1 MTGNSDRMN
10 SFKNQRRGALCV
22 LFILS
27 FFGACTV
34 SPKAPPPRSIAF
46 YSGNSL
52 NSGIIAATYDGPGRT
67 NFRGFLVTQAWVDS
81 YDSLARDY
89 GYLLT
94 PPAKPGTGATKLNQ
108 AWLVDAQHMVIWKDL
123 QAQPGLG
130 KPKQSLLGKLGL

>member
-1 MTGNSDRMN
+1 MCLLSAPLR
-10 SFKNQRRGALCV
+10 LCAIS
-22 LFILS
+22 LLLA
-27 FFGACTV
+27 GCTV
-34 SPKAPPPRSIAF
+34 APKPPPPRAIAF

-52 NSGIIAATYDGPGRT
+52 DSGIIAATYDGPGRT

-94 PPAKPGTGATKLNQ
+94 PPAKPGTGAVKLNQ

-130 KPKQSLLGKLGL
+130 KPKQSLLGRMGL

>member
-1 MTGNSDRMN
+1 M
-10 SFKNQRRGALCV
+10 KV
-22 LFILS
+22 LLILVTLAAA
-27 FFGACTV
+27 GCTV
-34 SPKAPPPRSIAF
+34 APKPPPPRAIAF

-52 NSGIIAATYDGPGRT
+52 DSGIIAATYDGPGRT
-67 NFRGFLVTQAWVDS
+67 NFRGFLVTQSWVDS

-94 PPAKPGTGATKLNQ
+94 PPAKPGTGATRLNQ

-130 KPKQSLLGKLGL
+130 KSKQSLLGRMGL